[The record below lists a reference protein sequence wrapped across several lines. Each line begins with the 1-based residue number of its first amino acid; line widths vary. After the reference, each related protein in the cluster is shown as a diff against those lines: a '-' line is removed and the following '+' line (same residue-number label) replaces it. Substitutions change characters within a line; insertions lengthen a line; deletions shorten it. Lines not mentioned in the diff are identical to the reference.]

1 MRKQDVTSSVSRV
14 DDRFGVPAGELD
26 EIKLMYI
33 TDDYEGS
40 VVYMYITAKRPRDK
54 RVMFRCVRAHG
65 KRPGEVLDA
74 WITSGM
80 IQGRSVFLDEEHD
93 QYLVCLDR
101 VMVSFV
107 PGLWY
112 YTGMVDNG
120 KLI

>member
-1 MRKQDVTSSVSRV
+1 
-14 DDRFGVPAGELD
+14 
-26 EIKLMYI
+26 
-33 TDDYEGS
+33 
-40 VVYMYITAKRPRDK
+40 
-54 RVMFRCVRAHG
+54 
-65 KRPGEVLDA
+65 
-74 WITSGM
+74 
-80 IQGRSVFLDEEHD
+80 LDEEHD